1 MWVTYCETILNI
13 IRNFIPHEIVTCED
27 RDPPW
32 MTSLIEKAIKDKN
45 LSAFCKKIQIS
56 KIATVIIK
64 VLFTFKNLTNTNE
77 TTKHQYFTN
86 IAEKLSDSNISYWFI
101 LKCFLTGKKVP
112 SIPPIFHEQRF
123 IDYSEKA
130 ELFNSSFANQ
140 CSLVRKRS
148 VLISN
153 FLQINSYQTS
163 HLQTMILEG
172 Y

>member
-1 MWVTYCETILNI
+1 MTNI
-13 IRNFIPHEIVTCED
+13 
-27 RDPPW
+27 
-32 MTSLIEKAIKDKN
+32 
-45 LSAFCKKIQIS
+45 
-56 KIATVIIK
+56 
-64 VLFTFKNLTNTNE
+64 NE

-86 IAEKLSDSNISYWFI
+86 IAEKLSDPNISYWFI

-140 CSLVRKRS
+140 CSLMRNRS
-148 VLISN
+148 VLVPN
-153 FLQINSYQTS
+153 FLQINPYQTS
-163 HLQTMILEG
+163 QLQTMILEG